1 MTYVISD
8 IDAEAN
14 VLQIG
19 IAKTK
24 SNIFHDEKV
33 IIIDGIVGLIKNIL
47 AYKNELFSK
56 AIYQK

>member
-33 IIIDGIVGLIKNIL
+33 IITDAIVGLIKNIL
-47 AYKNELFSK
+47 EYKNELFSK